1 MPARSWTIATT
12 NTRSVDEIIAEMTR
26 RIVEKL
32 DPLQVSL
39 FGSQARG
46 DGLNRHRLDVSA
58 YR

>member
-1 MPARSWTIATT
+1 MATT
-12 NTRSVDEIIAEMTR
+12 NTRSVDEVIAEMTR

-32 DPLQVSL
+32 DPLQVIL

-46 DGLNRHRLDVSA
+46 DALNRHRLDVSA